1 MDSNPFVR
9 NGDDD
14 SPASRVNQKSERSP
28 LEDSAGPG
36 PERFVRLLVRLGPT
50 FIKIGQF
57 LALRPDILP
66 AAYCDELLR
75 LVDRAPS
82 TSWDV
87 IRETIQAE
95 LGTEPEDLFL
105 KISPR
110 PLAAGSIA
118 QVHLAETWEGEQ
130 IAIKVQRPDLPAQI
144 KRDLRKIRW
153 LAGFLKVSGIAPF
166 ISPTELVEELERWL
180 KQELDFTR
188 ELSNHTRMYEEMASE
203 KRVRIPRPYAE
214 FSSSRVISTEYLKGL
229 PFSDLIRYARR
240 GDFEQIERDGL
251 DRDLLAER
259 LIETSLDQ
267 IFRLRFF
274 HADLH
279 PGNLIAM
286 SDNVIGLVDFGLTDV
301 LDPTVQ
307 EVQSDYLGA
316 LYNND
321 IHGMYRAISQ
331 IFVPGK
337 TTDREAFRRDFF
349 AETSRWLSSLE
360 DRSANGD
367 QRSPTASYMITLM
380 QLARVHEMRP
390 PTSVLSMYR
399 TLLTSESVAY
409 HLRTRA
415 NLRDVGRQ
423 FFNNL
428 QLERLIST
436 YYPVPVMSRLMQ
448 LSELARSGPG
458 NIHQLLSDLSE
469 GRFVLSVQSTESEQ
483 TRGYANKRARLLA
496 LAITSMTLALLL
508 TFTAGRKGEWESVIN
523 SILWFLLFS
532 VFAWMAILW
541 RRLR

>member
-9 NGDDD
+9 DGVND
-14 SPASRVNQKSERSP
+14 SPGSQLNQKDP
-28 LEDSAGPG
+28 LTPPEESGPG
-36 PERFVRLLVRLGPT
+36 PERLIRLLVRLGPT

-66 AAYCDELLR
+66 EAYCDELLR

-82 TSWDV
+82 APWEV
-87 IRETIQAE
+87 IREIIQIE
-95 LGTEPEDLFL
+95 LGAEPGDLFK
-105 KISPR
+105 KISR
-110 PLAAGSIA
+110 QPLAAGSIA
-118 QVHLAETWEGEQ
+118 QVHVAQTWEGEE
-130 IAIKVQRPDLPAQI
+130 IAVKVQRPNLPAQI

-166 ISPTELVEELERWL
+166 ISPAELVQELERWL

-188 ELSNHTRMYEEMASE
+188 ELSNHTRMFDELAGE
-203 KRVRIPRPYAE
+203 KEVRIPRPYPE
-214 FSSSRVISTEYLKGL
+214 FSSPRVISTEYLKGL

-240 GDFEQIERDGL
+240 GEFEQIERLGL

-259 LIETSLDQ
+259 LIRSSLTQ
-267 IFRLRFF
+267 IFQQRFF
-274 HADLH
+274 HADMH

-286 SDNVIGLVDFGLTDV
+286 GDNVIGLIDFGLTDV

-337 TTDREAFRRDFF
+337 TTDQEAFRRDFYS
-349 AETSRWLSSLE
+349 ETSRWLSTLE
-360 DRSANGD
+360 DRSDNGHR
-367 QRSPTASYMITLM
+367 RSPTASYMITLM
-380 QLARVHEMRP
+380 QLARAHEMRP

-409 HLRTRA
+409 HLRTEA

-428 QLERLIST
+428 QVERLISS
-436 YYPVPVMSRLMQ
+436 YYPVPVMSRLM
-448 LSELARSGPG
+448 ELNELVRSGPG
-458 NIHQLLSDLSE
+458 NAHQILSDLSE

-496 LAITSMTLALLL
+496 LAIFSMTLALLL
-508 TFTAGRKGEWESVIN
+508 TFTAGRQGRWQSI
-523 SILWFLLFS
+523 SDAILWLLLFG
-532 VFAWMAILW
+532 VFGWMAILW

>member
-9 NGDDD
+9 DGDDD
-14 SPASRVNQKSERSP
+14 SPGSRLKQKSYRAPFE
-28 LEDSAGPG
+28 ENVGPG
-36 PERFVRLLVRLGPT
+36 PERLIRLLVRLGPT

-82 TSWDV
+82 TSWEI
-87 IRETIQAE
+87 IRATIQSE
-95 LGTEPEDLFL
+95 LGAEPEDLFL
-105 KISPR
+105 RISPQ

-118 QVHLAETWEGEQ
+118 QVHLAETWDGEQ
-130 IAIKVQRPDLPAQI
+130 IAVKVQRPGLPAQI

-153 LAGFLKVSGIAPF
+153 LAGFLKVSGIAPY
-166 ISPTELVEELERWL
+166 ISPTELVEELTRWL
-180 KQELDFTR
+180 NQELNFSK

-203 KRVRIPRPYAE
+203 KRVRVPRPYPE
-214 FSSSRVISTEYLKGL
+214 FSSPRVISTEYLKGT
-229 PFSDLIRYARR
+229 PFSDLIRYARS
-240 GDFEQIERDGL
+240 GNFEQIERLDL
-251 DRDLLAER
+251 DRNVLAER

-331 IFVPGK
+331 IFVAGPA
-337 TTDREAFRRDFF
+337 TDPEAFRRDFF
-349 AETSRWLSSLE
+349 AQTTRWLSMLE
-360 DRSANGD
+360 DASANGD
-367 QRSPTASYMITLM
+367 TRSPTASYMITLM
-380 QLARVHEMRP
+380 QLARSHDMRP

-409 HLRTRA
+409 HLRTEA

-428 QLERLIST
+428 QLEKLISS
-436 YYPVPVMSRLMQ
+436 YYPIPVLSRLMQ
-448 LSELARSGPG
+448 LSELVRSGPG
-458 NIHQLLSDLSE
+458 NFHQLLSDLSE

-483 TRGYANKRARLLA
+483 TRGYANKRARLLT
-496 LAITSMTLALLL
+496 LAIVSLTLAMLL
-508 TFTAGRKGEWESVIN
+508 TFTAGRKGNWENVIN
-523 SILWFLLFS
+523 PVLWVMLLG
-532 VFAWMAILW
+532 VFGWMAILW

>member
-1 MDSNPFVR
+1 MDGNPFVR
-9 NGDDD
+9 DRDNHSTGARLKQQND
-14 SPASRVNQKSERSP
+14 RSP
-28 LEDSAGPG
+28 IEDNVGPG
-36 PERFVRLLVRLGPT
+36 PERLIRLLVRLGPT

-82 TSWDV
+82 APWDV
-87 IRETIQAE
+87 IRDVIERELKAE
-95 LGTEPEDLFL
+95 PGDLFRT
-105 KISPR
+105 ISRR

-118 QVHLAETWEGEQ
+118 QVHRAETWEGEQ
-130 IAIKVQRPDLPAQI
+130 IAIKVQRPGLPAQI

-166 ISPTELVEELERWL
+166 ISPAELVEELERWL
-180 KQELDFTR
+180 QQELDFSR
-188 ELSNHTRMYEEMASE
+188 ELTNHTRMYQEMLSE
-203 KRVRIPRPYAE
+203 TSVRVPRPYAE
-214 FSSSRVISTEYLKGL
+214 FSSPYVITTEYLDGP

-240 GDFEQIERDGL
+240 GEFEQIERLGL

-279 PGNLIAM
+279 PGNLIAV
-286 SDNVIGLVDFGLTDV
+286 SGNVIGLIDFGLTDV

-337 TTDREAFRRDFF
+337 TTDLEAFRRDFF
-349 AETSRWLSSLE
+349 AETSRWLATLE
-360 DRSANGD
+360 DSSANGAT
-367 QRSPTASYMITLM
+367 RSPTASYMITLM

-390 PTSVLSMYR
+390 PTAVLSMYR

-409 HLRTRA
+409 HLRTEA

-428 QLERLIST
+428 QLERLISS
-436 YYPVPVMSRLMQ
+436 YHPIPVMSRLMQ
-448 LSELARSGPG
+448 LNELVRSGPG
-458 NIHQLLSDLSE
+458 NVHQLLSDLSE

-483 TRGYANKRARLLA
+483 TRGYSNRRARLLT
-496 LAITSMTLALLL
+496 LAIVSMTLALLL
-508 TFTAGRKGEWESVIN
+508 TFTAGRKGEWERVIN
-523 SILWFLLFS
+523 YILWFLLLG
-532 VFAWMAILW
+532 VFGWMAILW

>member
-1 MDSNPFVR
+1 MDSNPFAR
-9 NGDDD
+9 DGDDD
-14 SPASRVNQKSERSP
+14 SPGSRLKQESQRFKV
-28 LEDSAGPG
+28 EDGVGPG
-36 PERFVRLLVRLGPT
+36 PERLIRLLVRLGPT

-57 LALRPDILP
+57 LALRPDVLP

-75 LVDRAPS
+75 LVDRAPT
-82 TSWDV
+82 TSWEV
-87 IRETIQAE
+87 VSETIESE
-95 LGTEPEDLFL
+95 LGTEPENLFR
-105 KISPR
+105 KISRR
-110 PLAAGSIA
+110 PLASGSIA
-118 QVHLAETWEGEQ
+118 QVHVAETWEGQQ
-130 IAIKVQRPDLPAQI
+130 IAVKVQRPGLPAQI

-166 ISPTELVEELERWL
+166 ISPSELVEELERWL
-180 KQELDFTR
+180 NQELDFSK
-188 ELSNHTRMYEEMASE
+188 ELSNHTRMYEQLASE
-203 KRVRIPRPYAE
+203 KTVRVPRPYPE
-214 FSSSRVISTEYLKGL
+214 FSSQRVISTEFLEGP
-229 PFSDLIRYARR
+229 PFSDLIRYARS
-240 GDFEQIERDGL
+240 GDFEQIERLGF
-251 DRDLLAER
+251 DRDLLAKR

-286 SDNVIGLVDFGLTDV
+286 NDNVIGLVDFGLTDV

-337 TTDREAFRRDFF
+337 TTDLEAFRRDFY
-349 AETSRWLSSLE
+349 ADTSRWLSLLE
-360 DRSANGD
+360 DRSAND
-367 QRSPTASYMITLM
+367 HVRSPTASYMITLM

-409 HLRTRA
+409 HLRTHA

-428 QLERLIST
+428 QLERLISS
-436 YYPVPVMSRLMQ
+436 YYPVPVMSRLM
-448 LSELARSGPG
+448 ELNELVRSGPG
-458 NIHQLLSDLSE
+458 NVHQLLSDLSE

-483 TRGYANKRARLLA
+483 SRGYANRRARLVS

-508 TFTAGRKGEWESVIN
+508 TFTAGRKGEWERVLN
-523 SILWFLLFS
+523 LVLWFLLFG
-532 VFAWMAILW
+532 VFGWMAILW

>member
-1 MDSNPFVR
+1 MDSNPFMR
-9 NGDDD
+9 DRDDGA
-14 SPASRVNQKSERSP
+14 PGSRLNQKRHNDP
-28 LEDSAGPG
+28 LNEDPGPG
-36 PERFVRLLVRLGPT
+36 PERLIRLLVRLGPT

-66 AAYCDELLR
+66 AAYCDELLQ

-82 TSWDV
+82 TSWEV
-87 IRETIQAE
+87 IRQTIESE
-95 LGTEPEDLFL
+95 LGQDPDDMFL
-105 KISPR
+105 RISSQ

-118 QVHLAETWEGEQ
+118 QVHLAETWEGQQ
-130 IAIKVQRPDLPAQI
+130 IAIKVQRPGLPAQI

-166 ISPTELVEELERWL
+166 ISPAELVEELTRWL
-180 KQELDFTR
+180 NQELDFGR
-188 ELSNHTRMYEEMASE
+188 ELSNHTRMYEELANDRNV
-203 KRVRIPRPYAE
+203 RVPRPYPE
-214 FSSSRVISTEYLKGL
+214 FSSHRVISTEYLKGT
-229 PFSDLIRYARR
+229 PFSDLIRLART
-240 GDFEQIERDGL
+240 GDLEAIERLGL
-251 DRDLLAER
+251 DRNLLAER

-331 IFVPGK
+331 IFVAGP
-337 TTDREAFRRDFF
+337 TTNPEAFRRDFF
-349 AETSRWLSSLE
+349 AETTRWLSMLE
-360 DRSANGD
+360 DRSANGHM
-367 QRSPTASYMITLM
+367 RSPTASYMVTLM
-380 QLARVHEMRP
+380 QLARGHEMRP

-409 HLRTRA
+409 HLRTDA

-428 QLERLIST
+428 QMEKLIGSYFPT
-436 YYPVPVMSRLMQ
+436 PVLSRLMQ
-448 LSELARSGPG
+448 LNELMKSGPA

-483 TRGYANKRARLLA
+483 TRAYANKRTRLVTLAILSMTIAILLA
-496 LAITSMTLALLL
+496 LI
-508 TFTAGRKGEWESVIN
+508 AGRPGRWETILTPL
-523 SILWFLLFS
+523 LWFLLLT
-532 VFAWMAILW
+532 VFGWMAILW

>member
-14 SPASRVNQKSERSP
+14 SPGSRLKEKGERSP
-28 LEDSAGPG
+28 LEDSVGPG
-36 PERFVRLLVRLGPT
+36 PERLIRLLVRLGPT
-50 FIKIGQF
+50 FIKVGQF

-75 LVDRAPS
+75 LVDQAPS
-82 TSWDV
+82 TPWEV
-87 IRETIQAE
+87 IRETIESE
-95 LGTEPEDLFL
+95 LGAEPEDLFRRV
-105 KISPR
+105 SRR

-118 QVHLAETWEGEQ
+118 QVHLAETWEGEE
-130 IAIKVQRPDLPAQI
+130 IAIKVQRPGLPAQI

-153 LAGFLKVSGIAPF
+153 LAGFLKVSGIAPY
-166 ISPTELVEELERWL
+166 ISPTELVEELARWL
-180 KQELDFTR
+180 KQELDFGK
-188 ELSNHTRMYEEMASE
+188 ELSSTTRMYEEMANE
-203 KRVRIPRPYAE
+203 KPVRIPRPYAE
-214 FSSSRVISTEYLKGL
+214 FSSRRVISTEYLEGV
-229 PFSDLIRYARR
+229 PFSDLIRYSRS
-240 GDFEQIERDGL
+240 GDFEQIERLGL

-279 PGNLIAM
+279 PGNIIAM

-331 IFVPGK
+331 IFVAGA
-337 TTDREAFRRDFF
+337 TTDSEAFRRDFF
-349 AETSRWLSSLE
+349 AETSRWLSMLE
-360 DRSANGD
+360 DASANGD
-367 QRSPTASYMITLM
+367 MRSPTASYMITLM
-380 QLARVHEMRP
+380 QLARRHEMRP

-409 HLRTRA
+409 HLRTEA

-428 QLERLIST
+428 QLEKLIST
-436 YYPVPVMSRLMQ
+436 YYPIPVLSRLMQ
-448 LSELARSGPG
+448 LNELARSGPG
-458 NIHQLLSDLSE
+458 NVHQLLSDLSE

-496 LAITSMTLALLL
+496 LAILSMTLAMLL
-508 TFTAGRKGEWESVIN
+508 TFTAGRKGDWENVIN
-523 SILWFLLFS
+523 PVLWFLLFG
-532 VFAWMAILW
+532 VFGWMAILW